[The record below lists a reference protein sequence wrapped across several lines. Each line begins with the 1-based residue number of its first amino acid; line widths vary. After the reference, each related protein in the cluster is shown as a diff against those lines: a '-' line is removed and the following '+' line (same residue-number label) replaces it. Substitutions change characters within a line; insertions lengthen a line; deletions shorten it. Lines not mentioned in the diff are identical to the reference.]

1 MIGIYKITNQ
11 INGKVYI
18 GQSIDIQYRWKQ
30 HKQQAK
36 NNRKNNKLYQAMRK
50 YGIENFL
57 FEVIEQ
63 CKFSQQQ
70 LDNRQRY
77 WIEYYNS
84 YENGY
89 NSTRGGQGEGSWTLY
104 DPNNI
109 KKLWDQGYSS
119 NEIQEKLGCSKSI
132 ISRRLQ
138 GYSDYSVT
146 VSHSRG
152 AIKAM
157 QNRKMNYLRHDNPE
171 TMTIQQAKYFCT
183 NKPIHQYS
191 LSGEY
196 IASYDSLSAAT
207 RATSPNKTSDQTN
220 ISHAIHHQNNQ
231 KIAYGYQWST
241 EKVDKLPPI
250 ATHLGKL
257 IQCIETGQIFSSAK
271 EAANWCGLKS
281 SSPIKDYCHGNKAYK
296 SAGKHPQTGQKLHW
310 RYIKD

>member
-11 INGKVYI
+11 ITNKVYI
-18 GQSIDIQYRWKQ
+18 GQSINIQYRWKQ

-89 NSTRGGQGEGSWTLY
+89 NSTRGGQIEGSWAIY
-104 DPNNI
+104 NPDDI
-109 KKLWDQGYSS
+109 RKLWDQGYSFK
-119 NEIQEKLGCSKSI
+119 EIQEKIGCSKGI
-132 ISRRLQ
+132 VQQRLQ
-138 GYSDYSVT
+138 GYSDYNAIT
-146 VSHSRG
+146 SHSRG
-152 AIKAM
+152 AIKAI
-157 QNRKMNYLRHDNPE
+157 QDGKMNHLHNTPE
-171 TMTIQQAKYFCT
+171 TMTAQQAKYFYT
-183 NKPIHQYS
+183 NKSVHQYN
-191 LSGEY
+191 LNGEY
-196 IASYDSLSAAT
+196 IASYDSLSAAA

-220 ISHAIHHQNNQ
+220 ISHAIHHKDNQ

-241 EKVDKLPPI
+241 EKVDKMPPI

-257 IQCIETGQIFSSAK
+257 VQCIETGQIFPSVR

-281 SSPIKDYCHGNKAYK
+281 SSSIKDYCRGNNAYK

-310 RYIKD
+310 RYIED